1 MEYPNNLLAL
11 RTTLRLSQSR
21 VADAIGVSQPEYG
34 RIELGRRQ
42 IGTHAQKLA
51 DLFEV
56 DIDALTET
64 PEAPEHDQGY
74 VSLTMPVHGRP
85 IDRMRLDFKCESIE
99 MTSKP
104 SHMAGNKD
112 AYAVYCPGDHM
123 APRVRAGELL
133 FIDPWRAIK
142 SSDLVLVQLND
153 NDERAIYEYVS
164 ESDQSLTLKSLSSD
178 EPVVLEKFEGQVV
191 HPVAGIKFL

>member
-11 RTTLRLSQSR
+11 RTALRLSQQR
-21 VADAIGVSQPEYG
+21 VAETLGLSQPEYG

-42 IGTHAQKLA
+42 IGTHANKMA
-51 DLFEV
+51 ELFGTSIE
-56 DIDALTET
+56 ALTEQ

-74 VSLTMPVHGRP
+74 VSLTMPVYGRP
-85 IDRMRLDFKCESIE
+85 IDRIRLDFKCESIE

-133 FIDPWRAIK
+133 FIDPWRPIK

-164 ESDQSLTLKSLSSD
+164 ESEQTLTLKSLSSD
-178 EPVVLEKFEGQVV
+178 EPIVLEKFEGQVV